1 MHLLT
6 QRVLVILFGAV
17 WTLGL
22 HAHGATAQSQSTV
35 ATPEKNKEPESAS
48 QGWHVDGAP
57 YLWFAGINR
66 TVEALDHEA
75 SVHVS
80 TRSVLSYCNFG
91 LMNAVDTRY
100 NRIIIPVDF
109 MWLTLKDDKG
119 FPSPTMLNP

>member
-17 WTLGL
+17 WTLG
-22 HAHGATAQSQSTV
+22 TAQSQSTV

-100 NRIIIPVDF
+100 NRIIIPVDPIV
-109 MWLTLKDDKG
+109 LL
-119 FPSPTMLNP
+119 P